1 MAFATA
7 LWWRLYRVLVPK
19 PGADGI
25 AVAGI
30 QTMMTRVP
38 LGTNVGW
45 NIRSGARAP
54 DLCGLNG
61 GFLPFAQTTA
71 QRGEDPRRSL
81 EERYADRN
89 GFVSAARQAAND
101 LVRERFMIPE
111 DADKL
116 IKATEASDAV
126 RNP

>member
-61 GFLPFAQTTA
+61 GFLPFAQTAA
-71 QRGEDPRRSL
+71 QRGGDPRRSI
-81 EERYADRN
+81 EERYTDQK
-89 GFVSAARQAAND
+89 GFAAAVRKGTD
-101 LVRERFMIPE
+101 ELMRERFMIQA

-116 IKATEASDAV
+116 VKAAESGDV
-126 RNP
+126 LKKP